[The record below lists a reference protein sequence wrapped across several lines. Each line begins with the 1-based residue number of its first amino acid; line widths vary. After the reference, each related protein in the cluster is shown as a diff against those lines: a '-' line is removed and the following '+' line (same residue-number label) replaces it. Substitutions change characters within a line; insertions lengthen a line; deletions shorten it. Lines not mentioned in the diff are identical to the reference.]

1 MFCQINGINREDMM
15 NTKGFNFQRGGM
27 LLELMLSVALA
38 AIIIPF
44 VFRYQKNTIERARNI
59 AIVKQME
66 TVQSA
71 LERCIFEN
79 REVLLRQGVSVFSEN
94 NTDPDVIDCL
104 ILSNYDDENPRGLI
118 NYGLTVEFANDFKND
133 YKLRILKSADNT
145 DQPVLQGVVLLNNQN
160 INALRTRE
168 IVRLGGGKVGFLDGD
183 NVQGGYNSFQTLKT
197 EFSFNNIDEGII
209 QTTDTMRGYS
219 KYLWRLP
226 SGSEDDATMLSWL
239 NLDGHDIDN
248 VNDLRAYNA
257 GFSMDLTIHGNG
269 SDNLGNIIASNTYF
283 TKPTTIKSDCM
294 GDKAIVRGYLTINS
308 GGTLN
313 VTEKLTARGI
323 GKFSDCVTPNLTSY
337 EMTLTKF
344 SIDSKYL
351 IVGRRMVI
359 PETVS
364 GTITVGDGR
373 VITPRLVISKRI
385 TSPDRKFYWEVDGK
399 SKNEANF
406 YDITLTGMGYE
417 KSGLLSM
424 LDYFVKND
432 ENSFNGSSGGDF
444 ANSKFHL
451 FSRDFFWN
459 TTKNVLKVENVSQSL
474 TELHSAQTLIN
485 RKYHLIEACSY
496 GKYKDDTFFK
506 QFCALNGV
514 SYVCESYESD
524 GIHCSNSNSGKLE
537 QYINVITGCH
547 ALYPD
552 EGKGS
557 SGYDIYDDQSVIPNP
572 PPVVESFALCLSCTG
587 FVGKQNGLDYVN
599 ACVSCSKD
607 KSIHT
612 GSALQSCIDDYIAHP
627 K

>member
-1 MFCQINGINREDMM
+1 MM
-15 NTKGFNFQRGGM
+15 NTKGFNFQCGGM

-79 REVLLRQGVSVFSEN
+79 REVLLRQGVNVFSEN

-104 ILSNYDDENPRGLI
+104 MLSNYDDENPRGLI
-118 NYGLTVEFANDFKND
+118 NYGLTVEFADDFKND

-197 EFSFNNIDEGII
+197 EFSFNNVDEGII

-239 NLDGHDIDN
+239 NLDGHNIDN

-257 GFSMDLTIHGNG
+257 GFAMDLTIVGNG
-269 SDNLGNIIASNTYF
+269 SDNLGNIFASNTYF
-283 TKPTTIKSDCM
+283 TKPTTVKSDCT

-313 VTEKLTARGI
+313 VSEKLTSRGL
-323 GKFSDCVTPNLTSY
+323 GKFSDCLSPVLTSH

-344 SIDSKYL
+344 SIDSKL
-351 IVGRRMVI
+351 LS
-359 PETVS
+359 VS
-364 GTITVGDGR
+364 GRMIVPEIVSGAIYVDGKTI
-373 VITPRLVISKRI
+373 ITPRLVVSKRI
-385 TSPDRKFYWEVDGK
+385 TSLDGKFYWEVDGK
-399 SKNEANF
+399 NKNEAYFNEVE
-406 YDITLTGMGYE
+406 LTGVGYE
-417 KSGLLSM
+417 KSGLIPM
-424 LDYFVKND
+424 LQYHVKKD
-432 ENSFNGSSGGDF
+432 ENTFNGSSGGDF
-444 ANSKFHL
+444 ANDKFHL

-485 RKYHLIEACSY
+485 RKYRLIEACSY
-496 GKYKDDTFFK
+496 GNYIEDTYFK
-506 QFCALNGV
+506 KFCALNGV
-514 SYVCESYESD
+514 SYICESYESD
-524 GIHCSNSNSGKLE
+524 GHCNSVNSGNLE
-537 QYINVITGCH
+537 QYINVVVGCH

-557 SGYDIYDDQSVIPNP
+557 SGYDIYDDQSIIPNP
-572 PPVVESFALCLSCTG
+572 PPVVESFALCLSCAS
-587 FVGKQNGLDYVN
+587 FVGKQNGLDYIN
-599 ACVSCSKD
+599 ACVTCSKD
-607 KSIHT
+607 KNIHT